1 MDFDK
6 AAQAMIDKMP
16 KKNKNNQ
23 SSQEDMMLGM
33 DVNQTKM
40 ILSMIPRKQKI
51 LIVFVV
57 IFTLYGAVSSIID
70 LVNLITW
77 LF

>member
-16 KKNKNNQ
+16 KKNNQ
-23 SSQEDMMLGM
+23 SSKEEMMLGM

-70 LVNLITW
+70 LVSLITW